1 MGAMTMSPAFLG
13 PRKMCQRENETGST
27 SSWRA
32 CGREP
37 LGRGWQGPQRGF
49 PASGLPLGHASPHHT
64 PASSKQSQDLLPG
77 ASAKTETWKV
87 KIKAGTLGSQA
98 EPELCVSRRQ
108 RSRHRAGMQEA
119 STELWGRPPRR
130 YHPTQQARPRP
141 KGQLSLLRSG

>member
-64 PASSKQSQDLLPG
+64 PASSKQSQSPRTCSQGHQLKPRLGRLRSRLGPWAAKQNQNSVCPG
-77 ASAKTETWKV
+77 GRG
-87 KIKAGTLGSQA
+87 AGTGRGCKRQA
-98 EPELCVSRRQ
+98 LSFGADHPGGTTLPSRPGPGQRVS
-108 RSRHRAGMQEA
+108 SAC
-119 STELWGRPPRR
+119 
-130 YHPTQQARPRP
+130 
-141 KGQLSLLRSG
+141 